1 MPSNLNSYVKI
12 NETVSAQSREVNP
25 FLNDI
30 PIELI
35 SYEDS
40 NNLLTSLNITTGLGN
55 TDKRRTLAKALGFF
69 FCFMLA
75 LGASGSRRSP
85 TPIYKKIALSG
96 SWTFAAN
103 NTSINGTGGNLLTG
117 DELRVNEVVF
127 TAAGLSSQVQ
137 SVNSDNQ
144 FILYVPLEVSG
155 TSVTLY
161 KMIPLSD
168 YIGQIELTTL
178 GYLYSRLSFTNAVLN
193 YYTICNVSGYVV
205 LVPSNTLTV
214 TGAAGWRYIV
224 CNSLGIVSVETIPV
238 AEIVADTI
246 QYTPTP
252 VFNSTLNGYYST
264 VNPTKR
270 IIGVAYF
277 DGTNLITIKPY
288 GIGSKKNDDYWETTQ
303 AGISATA
310 ANTRLQFTGTWE
322 KTWGTN
328 IVCVDNGGYVSG
340 NDNEGFRITFQKS
353 GKGRIGVNCT
363 QEGTGTAL
371 NKNGVMYKQYIF
383 YSNVSNNNAFVSI
396 DVDVSAGDYFTFVNA
411 GSSISAAIS
420 YFTISFEEN

>member
-55 TDKRRTLAKALGFF
+55 TDKRRTLAKALGFSSGV
-69 FCFMLA
+69 MLA
-75 LGASGSRRSP
+75 LGASGSRRSSNP
-85 TPIYKKIALSG
+85 VYKKVALAG

-238 AEIVADTI
+238 AEIVSDVI

-264 VNPTKR
+264 VNTTKR
-270 IIGVAYF
+270 IIGMAYF
-277 DGTNLITIKPY
+277 DGTNLTTIKPY
-288 GIGSKKNDDYWETTQ
+288 GIGSKKNDDYWETNQ

-310 ANTRLQFTGTWE
+310 AGTRLQFTGTWD

-328 IVCVDNGGYVSG
+328 IVCVDNGGYVVG
-340 NDNEGFRITFQKS
+340 DDNEGFRITFQKS
-353 GKGRIGVNCT
+353 GKGRIGVTCT
-363 QEGTGTAL
+363 QDGAGTAL

-383 YSNVSNNNAFVSI
+383 YSVASQNNAFVSI
-396 DVDVSAGDYFTFVNA
+396 DIDVSAGDYFTFVNVN
-411 GSSISAAIS
+411 SSLSAAIS